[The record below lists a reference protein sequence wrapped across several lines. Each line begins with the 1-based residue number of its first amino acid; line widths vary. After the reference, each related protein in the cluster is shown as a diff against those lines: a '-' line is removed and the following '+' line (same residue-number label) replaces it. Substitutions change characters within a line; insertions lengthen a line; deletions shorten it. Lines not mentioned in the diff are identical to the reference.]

1 MFAVFQAG
9 GHQYR
14 VAQGDV
20 LTVDFLEG
28 KNEGD
33 KVSFSNVMLVGGDK
47 TTVGAPFVAGAV
59 VEGVVKKQGFND
71 KVLVFKFKRR
81 KDYKRTRGHKQP
93 VTTIEISG
101 IKA

>member
-14 VAQGDV
+14 VAKGDV
-20 LTVDFLEG
+20 LTVDFIEG

-33 KVSFSNVMLVGGDK
+33 TVSFSNVMLVGGDT
-47 TTVGAPFVAGAV
+47 TTVGAPFLSGAT
-59 VEGVVKKQGFND
+59 VEGIVRKQGFND

-101 IKA
+101 IKS

>member
-14 VAQGDV
+14 VAQGDI

-33 KVSFSNVMLVGGDK
+33 TVSFPNVMLVGGDK
-47 TTVGAPFVAGAV
+47 TTVGAPFVSGAV

>member
-1 MFAVFQAG
+1 MFAVIKAG

-14 VAQGDV
+14 VSQGDQI
-20 LTVDFLEG
+20 TVDFLEG

-33 KVSFSNVMLVGGDK
+33 KISFSDVLLVGGDK
-47 TTVGAPFVAGAV
+47 VKVGAPFVAGASVEAV
-59 VEGVVKKQGFND
+59 VRKQTFNP

-93 VTTIEISG
+93 VTVLEISG
-101 IKA
+101 IKH

>member
-14 VAQGDV
+14 VAKGDSLTIDYIEGKSEGDV
-20 LTVDFLEG
+20 
-28 KNEGD
+28 
-33 KVSFSNVMLVGGDK
+33 VSFSNVMLVGGDK
-47 TTVGAPFVAGAV
+47 TTVGAPFVAGAT

-101 IKA
+101 IKL

>member
-1 MFAVFQAG
+1 MFAVIQSG

-14 VAQGDV
+14 VSQGDQI
-20 LTVDFLEG
+20 TIDFLDG
-28 KNEGD
+28 KKEGD
-33 KVSFSNVMLVGGDK
+33 KVSFSNVLLIGGDSAK
-47 TTVGAPFVAGAV
+47 VGAPFVSGAT
-59 VEGVVKKQGFND
+59 VEGVVKKQGHNE

-93 VTTIEISG
+93 VTVVEISG

>member
-1 MFAVFQAG
+1 MFAVIQSG

-14 VAQGDV
+14 VSQGDQI
-20 LTVDFLEG
+20 TIDFLDG
-28 KNEGD
+28 KKEGD
-33 KVSFSNVMLVGGDK
+33 KVSFSNVLLVGGDQAK
-47 TTVGAPFVAGAV
+47 VGAPFVSGAT
-59 VEGVVKKQGFND
+59 VEGVVKKQTHNE

-93 VTTIEISG
+93 VTVVEISG